1 MPSVHK
7 IDRKSVDEANS
18 FGLAS
23 KSEVESTTIL
33 TENTNGP
40 MHFNIESKT
49 LHLPCN
55 PYATIKRPNHLIY
68 LFAAMIF
75 SLSSLFA
82 ATSAQDTSSEKQT
95 QLGSKATPNA
105 NPTELRVLSYNIHH
119 GAGIDGKLDLKRIA
133 KVILSERPDLVALQ
147 EVDVNVKRSNSIDQ
161 ARTLADLCNMQFA
174 FGGNIK
180 LQGGEYGNAVLSKFK
195 IVKTKNT
202 KLPNFDSG
210 EQRGI
215 LNCTIKIAGLA
226 HDIEFSSTHFDHRRN
241 DAERFASSQTVN
253 LQLKKTITPISIL
266 AGDFNDVLFGRTIT
280 ELEKQWVRSNDTML
294 PTIPVKKPSRQID
307 FIFASKS
314 SKLTCIKTKV
324 LSEAV
329 ASDHRALLAVYQLD
343 SK

>member
-1 MPSVHK
+1 MRF
-7 IDRKSVDEANS
+7 I
-18 FGLAS
+18 
-23 KSEVESTTIL
+23 
-33 TENTNGP
+33 
-40 MHFNIESKT
+40 IESKIF
-49 LHLPCN
+49 HLTSN
-55 PYATIKRPNHLIY
+55 THSTFIRPIQFN
-68 LFAAMIF
+68 FFFTSMIVV
-75 SLSSLFA
+75 LSSLFGI
-82 ATSAQDTSSEKQT
+82 SIAQDASSQSQAQRVPKLT
-95 QLGSKATPNA
+95 QNSSPQ
-105 NPTELRVLSYNIHH
+105 EIRVLSYNIHH
-119 GAGIDGKLDLKRIA
+119 GAGIDGKLDLERIA

-161 ARTLADLCNMQFA
+161 ARTLAELCEMKFA

-195 IVKTKNT
+195 IVKFKNT

-241 DAERFASSQTVN
+241 DEERFASSQSVN
-253 LQLKKTITPISIL
+253 RQLENTIAPISIL
-266 AGDFNDVLFGRTIT
+266 AGDFNDVLFGRTII
-280 ELEKQWVRSNDTML
+280 ELEKSWVRSNDTML
-294 PTIPVKKPSRQID
+294 PTIPVKKPNRQID
-307 FIFASKS
+307 FIFASKT

-329 ASDHRALLAVYQLD
+329 ASDHRALLAIYQLD

>member
-1 MPSVHK
+1 
-7 IDRKSVDEANS
+7 
-18 FGLAS
+18 
-23 KSEVESTTIL
+23 
-33 TENTNGP
+33 

-82 ATSAQDTSSEKQT
+82 ATSAQDTSSVKQT
-95 QLGSKATPNA
+95 QLGSKATPNSS
-105 NPTELRVLSYNIHH
+105 PTELRVLPYNIHH

-161 ARTLADLCNMQFA
+161 ARTLAELCNMKSA

-202 KLPNFDSG
+202 KLPNFVSG

-253 LQLKKTITPISIL
+253 LQLEKTITPISIL

-294 PTIPVKKPSRQID
+294 PTIPVKKPNRQID

>member
-1 MPSVHK
+1 
-7 IDRKSVDEANS
+7 
-18 FGLAS
+18 
-23 KSEVESTTIL
+23 
-33 TENTNGP
+33 
-40 MHFNIESKT
+40 
-49 LHLPCN
+49 
-55 PYATIKRPNHLIY
+55 
-68 LFAAMIF
+68 MIVV
-75 SLSSLFA
+75 LSSLFGI
-82 ATSAQDTSSEKQT
+82 SIAQDASSQSQAQRVPKLT
-95 QLGSKATPNA
+95 QNSSPQ
-105 NPTELRVLSYNIHH
+105 EIRVLSYNIHH
-119 GAGIDGKLDLKRIA
+119 GAGIDGKLDLERIA

-161 ARTLADLCNMQFA
+161 ARTLAELCEMKFA

-195 IVKTKNT
+195 IVKFKNT

-241 DAERFASSQTVN
+241 DEERFASSQSVN
-253 LQLKKTITPISIL
+253 RQLENTIAPISIL
-266 AGDFNDVLFGRTIT
+266 AGDFNDVLFGRTII
-280 ELEKQWVRSNDTML
+280 ELEKSWVRSNDTML
-294 PTIPVKKPSRQID
+294 PTIPVKKPNRQID
-307 FIFASKS
+307 FIFASKT

-329 ASDHRALLAVYQLD
+329 ASDHRALLAIYQLD